1 MKTKSVVLLSTLA
14 TAALLLIAGFAI
26 LSTVVEFTNP
36 PVVVGACEDAYEP
49 DNDYTT
55 ATTVTVPSLTS
66 HNFDNADDKDWVV
79 FSGTAGTTYTIK
91 TMNLAV
97 SGTRQVDTKLLFHW
111 WDGSDLVQL
120 HSDAD
125 GGDEKWASKIVWPIT
140 TTGWYYVHVGHIV
153 HSLSF
158 WGCDATYDL
167 AIIRTGVPCTT
178 TLVIEPDTLLVG
190 GTATMT
196 ATVVD
201 CSSSPLAGQVITFS
215 TTAALGSGGI
225 SPITA
230 TTDANGQAV
239 SYISSTLA
247 GIKLV
252 TATAP
257 NLVAGTDTVTFTT
270 LGGCEDDYEWD
281 DSPAD
286 ATTVTPPGTTRHNFH
301 DEGDTD
307 WVRFWGYEGITYTIE
322 TMNLAISGT
331 KHVDTKLVFYWWD
344 GSGLV
349 HLATHDDDGDE
360 PFADKIVWPITT
372 TGWYYVNVGH
382 VEGSWSFSGCDATY
396 DLSIILTGVPC
407 TTTLVIEPDTLL
419 IDNTATMTATVVD
432 CSSSPLAGQ
441 VITFSTTSDLGSGG
455 ISPITATTNAN
466 GQAVSYISS
475 TITGIKL
482 VTATAP
488 NLVAGTDTV
497 TFIVPDGCEDEY
509 ELDDSRAEATIV
521 TPPNTTRHNFHDDG
535 DVDWIGFWGTAGI
548 TYTIETLN
556 LTTNLTTT
564 VDTELDFYSWDGS
577 TLTWLAT
584 HDDRDWPDDLSSI
597 ITWVVTTDGW
607 YYVVAG
613 RFTGSDYGCD
623 AYYDLRITGPPA
635 HVYLPIILKNHPPA
649 PPTPI
654 PPPPPGP
661 CYPLVETSITVGNDP
676 RGVAYNGD
684 DNLIYVANNGDD
696 TVSVING
703 ANYDDIELINGVV
716 GANGVAYDSD
726 HGLVYVTNQSIGM
739 LTVISATT
747 NTIVETI
754 PVGDQPNGV
763 AYNPRSHKVYVAN
776 YADDTVTIIDANTMS
791 VLTTVPTGD
800 EPAHVTVNPSP
811 ISNKVYVSNHGDGT
825 VTVIHGTTNDV
836 VDTVSLLG
844 SSGPYGIAA
853 DTQRNLIYVVS
864 IEVADLNAP
873 NLVTIDGANDEVKD
887 NMWGK
892 VNIHKSDD
900 SLVPLRV
907 IAVHPYLG
915 PSAGGG
921 HLYITSSSG
930 DIAGDSSH
938 GTDQLLM
945 SRKGWPEGF
954 NKPNPLDVGS
964 RPEEGIAVD
973 LANNRV
979 FVTARY
985 ANQLTVIRDTGDHS
999 QLCSEAFTLDGYV
1012 IEPVP

>member
-26 LSTVVEFTNP
+26 LSTLVEFTNP

-49 DNDYTT
+49 DNDYST

-79 FSGTAGTTYTIK
+79 FSGTAGVTYTIK

-97 SGTRQVDTKLLFHW
+97 SGTRQVDTKLFFYW

-120 HSDAD
+120 DFDAD

-140 TTGWYYVHVGHIV
+140 TTGLYYVHVGHIV

-158 WGCDATYDL
+158 W
-167 AIIRTGVPCTT
+167 
-178 TLVIEPDTLLVG
+178 
-190 GTATMT
+190 
-196 ATVVD
+196 
-201 CSSSPLAGQVITFS
+201 
-215 TTAALGSGGI
+215 
-225 SPITA
+225 
-230 TTDANGQAV
+230 
-239 SYISSTLA
+239 
-247 GIKLV
+247 
-252 TATAP
+252 
-257 NLVAGTDTVTFTT
+257 
-270 LGGCEDDYEWD
+270 
-281 DSPAD
+281 
-286 ATTVTPPGTTRHNFH
+286 
-301 DEGDTD
+301 
-307 WVRFWGYEGITYTIE
+307 
-322 TMNLAISGT
+322 
-331 KHVDTKLVFYWWD
+331 
-344 GSGLV
+344 
-349 HLATHDDDGDE
+349 
-360 PFADKIVWPITT
+360 
-372 TGWYYVNVGH
+372 
-382 VEGSWSFSGCDATY
+382 GCDATY

-407 TTTLVIEPDTLL
+407 TTTLVIEPETLL
-419 IDNTATMTATVVD
+419 VDNTATMTATVVD

-441 VITFSTTSDLGSGG
+441 VITFSTTSSLGSGG
-455 ISPITATTNAN
+455 ISPITATTDAN

-475 TITGIKL
+475 TITGLKL

-497 TFIVPDGCEDEY
+497 TFIVPEGCEDDY
-509 ELDDSRAEATIV
+509 EPDDSRAEATIV
-521 TPPNTTRHNFHDDG
+521 TPPNTTHHNFHDDG
-535 DVDWIGFWGTAGI
+535 DVDWVGFWGTAGI

-556 LTTNLTTT
+556 LTTSPTTK
-564 VDTELDFYSWDGS
+564 VDTELDLYSWDGS

-584 HDDRDWPDDLSSI
+584 HDDRDWPSDLSSI

-607 YYVVAG
+607 YYVAAG

-623 AYYDLRITGPPA
+623 TYYDLRITGPPA
-635 HVYLPIILKNHPPA
+635 YVYLPIILKNHPPP

-654 PPPPPGP
+654 PSPPSGP

-684 DNLIYVANNGDD
+684 DDLIYVANNGDG

-703 ANYDDIELINGVV
+703 ETYSVTKVITSVV

-726 HGLVYVTNQSIGM
+726 HGLVYVTNQSIDA

-747 NTIVETI
+747 NSIVETI
-754 PVGDQPNGV
+754 PVGDQPHGV
-763 AYNPRSHKVYVAN
+763 AYNPTSHKIYVAN
-776 YADDTVTIIDANTMS
+776 YGGNSVTIVDANTM
-791 VLTTVPTGD
+791 TTTETISGLS
-800 EPAHVTVNPSP
+800 EPAHVAANPV
-811 ISNKVYVSNHGDGT
+811 SNKVYVSNHGNGT
-825 VTVIHGTTNDV
+825 VTVIRGSDDAV
-836 VDTVSLLG
+836 LATVSLG

-864 IEVADLNAP
+864 ISVPNLDAP
-873 NLVTIDGANDEVKD
+873 NLVTIDGVTDQVKSD
-887 NMWGK
+887 QWGK

-915 PSAGGG
+915 LSAGGG

-930 DIAGDSSH
+930 DVAGDGSH

-954 NKPNPLDVGS
+954 NKPNPLDVGR

-973 LANNRV
+973 LVNNRV
-979 FVTARY
+979 FVTARDV
-985 ANQLTVIRDTGDHS
+985 NRLTVIKDTGDHS
-999 QLCSEAFTLDGYV
+999 QLCSEAFALDGYV

>member
-66 HNFDNADDKDWVV
+66 HSFHDADDKDWVV

-91 TMNLAV
+91 TMNLAI
-97 SGTRQVDTKLLFHW
+97 SGTKYVDTKLVFYW
-111 WDGSDLVQL
+111 WDGSDLVHL
-120 HSDAD
+120 ATHDD
-125 GGDEKWASKIVWPIT
+125 DGDEPFADKIVWPIT
-140 TTGWYYVHVGHIV
+140 TTGWYYVNVGHV
-153 HSLSF
+153 EGSWSF
-158 WGCDATYDL
+158 SGCGATYDL
-167 AIIRTGVPCTT
+167 SIILTGVPCTT
-178 TLVIEPDTLLVG
+178 TLVIEPETLLVG
-190 GTATMT
+190 NTATMT

-215 TTAALGSGGI
+215 TTSDLGSGGI

-239 SYISSTLA
+239 SYISSTIT
-247 GIKLV
+247 GVKLV

-257 NLVAGTDTVTFTT
+257 NLVAGTDTVTFIVPE
-270 LGGCEDDYEWD
+270 GCEDIYEPD
-281 DSPAD
+281 DSPAE

-349 HLATHDDDGDE
+349 HLATRDDNGDE

-382 VEGSWSFSGCDATY
+382 VEGWWSFS
-396 DLSIILTGVPC
+396 
-407 TTTLVIEPDTLL
+407 
-419 IDNTATMTATVVD
+419 
-432 CSSSPLAGQ
+432 
-441 VITFSTTSDLGSGG
+441 
-455 ISPITATTNAN
+455 
-466 GQAVSYISS
+466 
-475 TITGIKL
+475 
-482 VTATAP
+482 
-488 NLVAGTDTV
+488 
-497 TFIVPDGCEDEY
+497 
-509 ELDDSRAEATIV
+509 
-521 TPPNTTRHNFHDDG
+521 
-535 DVDWIGFWGTAGI
+535 
-548 TYTIETLN
+548 
-556 LTTNLTTT
+556 
-564 VDTELDFYSWDGS
+564 
-577 TLTWLAT
+577 
-584 HDDRDWPDDLSSI
+584 
-597 ITWVVTTDGW
+597 
-607 YYVVAG
+607 
-613 RFTGSDYGCD
+613 GCD
-623 AYYDLRITGPPA
+623 AYYDLRISGPPA
-635 HVYLPIILKNHPPA
+635 HVYLPIILKNHPPL

-676 RGVAYNGD
+676 RGVAYND
-684 DNLIYVANNGDD
+684 DDDLIYVANNGDG
-696 TVSVING
+696 TVSVISG
-703 ANYDDIELINGVV
+703 VTYSVTKVITGVV

-726 HGLVYVTNQSIGM
+726 HGLVYVTNQSIDT

-763 AYNPRSHKVYVAN
+763 AYNPTSHKVYVAN
-776 YADDTVTIIDANTMS
+776 YGGNSVTIVDANTM
-791 VLTTVPTGD
+791 TTAETISGLS
-800 EPAHVTVNPSP
+800 EPAHVAANPV
-811 ISNKVYVSNHGDGT
+811 SNKVYVSNHGNGT
-825 VTVIHGTTNDV
+825 VTVIRGSDDAV
-836 VDTVSLLG
+836 LATVSLG

-864 IEVADLNAP
+864 ISVPDGDAP
-873 NLVTIDGANDEVKD
+873 NLVTIDGAADQVQPD
-887 NMWGK
+887 QWGHVAIK
-892 VNIHKSDD
+892 KIDG

-930 DIAGDSSH
+930 DVAGDGSH
-938 GTDQLLM
+938 GTDQMLM

-954 NKPNPLDVGS
+954 NRPNPLDVGG
-964 RPEEGIAVD
+964 RPEEGVAVD
-973 LANNRV
+973 LDHNRV
-979 FVTARY
+979 FVTARDV
-985 ANQLTVIRDTGDHS
+985 NRLTVIKDTDDHS
-999 QLCSEAFTLDGYV
+999 QLCVETFALEGYV

>member
-1 MKTKSVVLLSTLA
+1 MKTKFVVLLSTLA

-79 FSGTAGTTYTIK
+79 FSGTAGVTYTIK

-97 SGTRQVDTKLLFHW
+97 SGTRQVDTKLFLHW

-120 HSDAD
+120 DFDAD

-215 TTAALGSGGI
+215 TSATLGSGGI

-239 SYISSTLA
+239 SYISST
-247 GIKLV
+247 
-252 TATAP
+252 
-257 NLVAGTDTVTFTT
+257 
-270 LGGCEDDYEWD
+270 
-281 DSPAD
+281 
-286 ATTVTPPGTTRHNFH
+286 
-301 DEGDTD
+301 
-307 WVRFWGYEGITYTIE
+307 
-322 TMNLAISGT
+322 
-331 KHVDTKLVFYWWD
+331 
-344 GSGLV
+344 
-349 HLATHDDDGDE
+349 
-360 PFADKIVWPITT
+360 
-372 TGWYYVNVGH
+372 
-382 VEGSWSFSGCDATY
+382 
-396 DLSIILTGVPC
+396 
-407 TTTLVIEPDTLL
+407 
-419 IDNTATMTATVVD
+419 
-432 CSSSPLAGQ
+432 
-441 VITFSTTSDLGSGG
+441 
-455 ISPITATTNAN
+455 
-466 GQAVSYISS
+466 
-475 TITGIKL
+475 ITGLKL

-497 TFIVPDGCEDEY
+497 TFIVPEGCEDDY
-509 ELDDSRAEATIV
+509 EPDDSRAEATIV

-535 DVDWIGFWGTAGI
+535 DVDWVGFWGTAGI

-556 LTTNLTTT
+556 LTTNPTTT
-564 VDTELDFYSWDGS
+564 VDTELDLYSWDGS
-577 TLTWLAT
+577 TMTWLAT
-584 HDDRDWPDDLSSI
+584 HDDRDWPSDLSSI

-607 YYVVAG
+607 YYVAAG

-623 AYYDLRITGPPA
+623 TYYDLRISGPPA
-635 HVYLPIILKNHPPA
+635 YVYLPIILKNHPPL

-684 DNLIYVANNGDD
+684 DDLIYVANNGDG

-703 ANYDDIELINGVV
+703 VSYDVTKVITGVV

-726 HGLVYVTNQSIGM
+726 HGLVYVTNQSIDA

-754 PVGDQPNGV
+754 PVGDQPHGV
-763 AYNPRSHKVYVAN
+763 AYNPTSHKVYVAN
-776 YADDTVTIIDANTMS
+776 YGGNSVTIVDANTM
-791 VLTTVPTGD
+791 TTTETISGLS
-800 EPAHVTVNPSP
+800 EPAHVAANPV
-811 ISNKVYVSNHGDGT
+811 SNKVYVSNHGNGT
-825 VTVIHGTTNDV
+825 VTVIRGSDDAV
-836 VDTVSLLG
+836 LATVSLG

-864 IEVADLNAP
+864 ISVPNLDAP
-873 NLVTIDGANDEVKD
+873 NLVTIDGATDLVKSD
-887 NMWGK
+887 QWGK

-907 IAVHPYLG
+907 IAVHPELG
-915 PSAGGG
+915 HSAGGG

-930 DIAGDSSH
+930 DVAGDGSH

-954 NKPNPLDVGS
+954 NRPNPLDVGS
-964 RPEEGIAVD
+964 RPEEGITVD

-979 FVTARY
+979 FVTARDV
-985 ANQLTVIRDTGDHS
+985 NRLTVIKDTDDHS
-999 QLCSEAFTLDGYV
+999 QLCSEAFALEGYV